1 MMTGDVIRLYARRL
15 IPVALAGV
23 LALVAIGL
31 LIASLLLALLEVMP
45 PSLAT
50 LLTALMTSLAAGVLL
65 LAHRSRRRRRRR
77 QPPPSVLD
85 ELMPALQLAVG
96 RNPLATAAAATLLG
110 AVTEILMKS
119 SGSRKP

>member
-1 MMTGDVIRLYARRL
+1 
-15 IPVALAGV
+15 
-23 LALVAIGL
+23 L

-65 LAHRSRRRRRRR
+65 LAHRSRRRRQRR